1 MKVEKFEDLNVW
13 QLSRT
18 LIVEIYEIT
27 SNQNFKKDYGLGNQ
41 IQRASVSV
49 LSNIAEGFE
58 KGYNKEFIRFLY
70 IAKGSIG
77 EVRAQLYVALDLNY
91 ISNET
96 FNDLNEKTKKISGM
110 ISNLIKYLKG
120 LE

>member
-1 MKVEKFEDLNVW
+1 MKAEKFEDLNVW
-13 QLSRT
+13 QLSRK
-18 LIVEIYEIT
+18 LVVEIYKIS
-27 SNQNFKKDYGLGNQ
+27 SNENFKKDYGLSSQ

-77 EVRAQLYVALDLNY
+77 EVRAQLYVALDLKY
-91 ISNET
+91 IDSDTSTN
-96 FNDLNEKTKKISGM
+96 LSEKSKKISGM
-110 ISNLIKYLKG
+110 ISNLITYLKG

>member
-1 MKVEKFEDLNVW
+1 MKVERFEDLHVW
-13 QLSRT
+13 QLSRK
-18 LIVEIYEIT
+18 LVVEIYEVT
-27 SNQNFKKDYGLGNQ
+27 SNDNFKKDYGLSSQ

-77 EVRAQLYVALDLNY
+77 EVRAQLYVINGDGRCICCIIVGYLLLNN
-91 ISNET
+91 S
-96 FNDLNEKTKKISGM
+96 L
-110 ISNLIKYLKG
+110 
-120 LE
+120 